1 MNWLGSVVGL
11 KIVTNE
17 DIKLGFSDREVVGTT
32 LGAVVG
38 VPLGAY
44 VDSELVSLEGF
55 TGGSVYVRFEKKMDQ
70 WIDLVL

>member
-44 VDSELVSLEGF
+44 VGSEIGSL
-55 TGGSVYVRFEKKMDQ
+55 
-70 WIDLVL
+70 

>member
-1 MNWLGSVVGL
+1 M
-11 KIVTNE
+11 
-17 DIKLGFSDREVVGTT
+17 VGTA

-55 TGGSVYVRFEKKMDQ
+55 TGGSVYVRFEKKLDQ